1 MIALLLLVTMLTP
14 AVLMPHWRRPT
25 PARVRR
31 RYPRST
37 RSQARNAR

>member
-1 MIALLLLVTMLTP
+1 MIALLLLVTILTP
-14 AVLMPHWRRPT
+14 AALLPHWRRPT
-25 PARVRR
+25 PARV

>member
-25 PARVRR
+25 QVRV

>member
-14 AVLMPHWRRPT
+14 AVLMAHWQHPA
-25 PARVRR
+25 PARV

-37 RSQARNAR
+37 RSRAHNAR